1 MLAGLGERW
10 ERLGQREQ
18 RMFSLLGVT
27 AVIVGVLYVA
37 FTIQDGLSTLERH
50 NEDARRLLA
59 SLEQRRD
66 ELMETKTKQGEAVG
80 QIGNEPVALN
90 TYLENV
96 GKETNVSIRAQTEK
110 PTVTKGKFIEHSVE
124 INMTDLTL
132 DQLARFLKAIE
143 TQSPIVVTRSL
154 NVTRS
159 TLVKEKI
166 DRVKIVVAT
175 YSRGAG
181 SKKAAAGTD
190 KPATEGE
197 AKP

>member
-27 AVIVGVLYVA
+27 GVICAVLYVA
-37 FTIQDGLSTLERH
+37 FTIQDGLSALERH
-50 NEDARRLLA
+50 NEDARALLT

-80 QIGNEPVALN
+80 QIGDEPVALN
-90 TYLENV
+90 TYLDNV
-96 GKETNVSIRAQTEK
+96 GKETGVSIRTQTEK
-110 PTVTKGKFIEHSVE
+110 PTVTKGKFHEHSVE

-143 TQSPIVVTRSL
+143 TQSPIVVTKSL

-166 DRVKIVVAT
+166 DRVKIIVAT
-175 YSRGAG
+175 YSRGTG
-181 SKKAAAGTD
+181 NKKAATGTD